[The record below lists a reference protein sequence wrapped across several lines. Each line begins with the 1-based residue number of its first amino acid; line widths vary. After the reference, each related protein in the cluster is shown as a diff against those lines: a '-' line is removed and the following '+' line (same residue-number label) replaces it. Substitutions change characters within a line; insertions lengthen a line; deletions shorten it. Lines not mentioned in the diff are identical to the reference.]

1 MAQESYINILY
12 AHIPHQQ
19 DEDGNTIYFKS
30 GVMI

>member
-1 MAQESYINILY
+1 LY